1 MPVPAVVTPESYA
14 AVRRAW
20 EALAA
25 DDPARAAV
33 RERLVAALAREAE
46 PAMEAGDY
54 DGVVARLKEITALY
68 AARELDDGPLPR
80 ALAPLATWLVDA
92 GSTRGDEARVL
103 AAYFVLARTNASD
116 ATHAQKFEEL
126 LAWGREARSR
136 LPDPLE
142 RYLGLGEVLREHAR
156 LIPARTVLD
165 RLANFYVERALFC
178 ERILRRV
185 LHALERPA
193 FRGMTTNAAIDMVVS
208 AATDTAAVHARIGD
222 LSSALANVERLR
234 DAPDF
239 QAEPIFQALAAAR
252 EQTPEGNDAL
262 LVLARRFLQ
271 PGRPE
276 PEAARTL
283 CLLGQRR
290 APDDPRFSL
299 CLARVSAHEGRYEDV
314 AAHYDTA
321 IRLAPGERAVYD
333 EALLA
338 LHGSLQGSDP
348 AEPYEPGMPFFR
360 IGLGGL
366 RERVAAG
373 AGHGEPR
380 TLAALAR
387 HAAAILA
394 ARDARFPTAPL
405 AVPRDDVFVTLAAAQ
420 LGVADLEAARDSLG
434 RSLAAA
440 PTSDAAFALATLD
453 ERRGEPARAAVDY
466 RRALDLVRGNGQ
478 DAHAKRA
485 RILLALGDAFRGA
498 GDAAQAER
506 MYREGLRASERVGPS
521 ANDPLRLARVAVHAA
536 LLHDRLGEH
545 DAAATEARRALE
557 RAVRER
563 EPYFTIVP
571 HLLTTPQVDSALAL
585 EALRATRSYAD
596 LPPGGE
602 VRLALWSMLLA
613 ARTRSPASPTLAATL
628 ATLGRK
634 PGWHGRLARFADGEG
649 ALDALLADA
658 PGPVEQT
665 RAHFADGVLR
675 LAAGDED
682 AARAAFTRA
691 VALGLVRAE
700 EYEIAWRLLAL
711 PAGSLVAAAPPAP
724 VTPAAPAAEP
734 AAAPAN
740 RSRRNR

>member
-14 AVRRAW
+14 TVRRAW
-20 EALAA
+20 ETLAP

-33 RERLVAALAREAE
+33 RERLVAALVREAE

-54 DGVVARLKEITALY
+54 DAVVDRLREITALY

-92 GSTRGDEARVL
+92 GSPRGDEARVL
-103 AAYFVLARTNASD
+103 AAYFVLARTSADD
-116 ATHAQKFEEL
+116 ATHAQKYEEV

-156 LIPARTVLD
+156 LVPARGVLD

-178 ERILRRV
+178 ERVLRRV

-193 FRGMTTNAAIDMVVS
+193 FRGATTNAAIGMVVS
-208 AATDTAAVHARIGD
+208 AATDTAAVHVRIGD

-262 LVLARRFLQ
+262 LALARRFLQ
-271 PGRPE
+271 PGHLE
-276 PEAARTL
+276 PEAARAL

-290 APDDPRFSL
+290 IPDDPRFSL

-314 AAHYDTA
+314 AAHYDAA
-321 IRLAPGERAVYD
+321 IRLAPAERAVYD
-333 EALLA
+333 EALSA
-338 LHGSLQGSDP
+338 LHAMLAAPEPDALHDPSLSHV
-348 AEPYEPGMPFFR
+348 R
-360 IGLGGL
+360 LGLAGL

-394 ARDARFPTAPL
+394 ARDARFPTAALP
-405 AVPRDDVFVTLAAAQ
+405 VPREEFFATLAAAQ
-420 LGVADLEAARDSLG
+420 LGVADLDAARDSLG

-440 PTSDAAFALATLD
+440 PTSDAAFALALLG
-453 ERRGEPARAAVDY
+453 ERRSEPARAAVDY

-478 DAHAKRA
+478 EAHARRT

-506 MYREGLRASERVGPS
+506 MYREGVLASERVGQS
-521 ANDPLRLARVAVHAA
+521 ASQPLRIATVAVHAA
-536 LLHDRLGEH
+536 LLHDRLGQHAEA
-545 DAAATEARRALE
+545 DTEARRALE
-557 RAVRER
+557 RAVREP
-563 EPYFTIVP
+563 EPYLTLVT
-571 HLLTTPQVDSALAL
+571 HLLTSPQVDAALGK
-585 EALRATRSYAD
+585 EALRVTRARAD
-596 LPPGGE
+596 LPPGGG
-602 VRLALWSMLLA
+602 VRLAIWSQLLA
-613 ARTRSPASPTLAATL
+613 ARARTPADPALTT
-628 ATLGRK
+628 TLGALARQ
-634 PGWHGRLARFADGEG
+634 PGWHGRLARFAAGEL
-649 ALDALLADA
+649 ALDALLAAA
-658 PGPVEQT
+658 PGPAEQT

-675 LAAGDED
+675 LASGDEPG
-682 AARAAFTRA
+682 ARAAFTRA
-691 VALGLVRAE
+691 VGVGLVRAE

-711 PAGSLVAAAPPAP
+711 PAASLVAQPPPAP
-724 VTPAAPAAEP
+724 AATSPAPAAVSP
-734 AAAPAN
+734 TRAP
-740 RSRRNR
+740 RSR